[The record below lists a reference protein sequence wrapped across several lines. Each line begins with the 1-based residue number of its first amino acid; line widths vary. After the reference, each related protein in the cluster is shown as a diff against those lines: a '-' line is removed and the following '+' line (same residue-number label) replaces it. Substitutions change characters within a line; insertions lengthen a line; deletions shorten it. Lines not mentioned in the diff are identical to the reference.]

1 MTVAVTGAGGFI
13 GSALCAYL
21 TATGHEVVG
30 LSRTEL
36 TNPDF
41 TKVNTVIHCAAL
53 AHRTGSERP
62 TSEAFDAVNH
72 RLAVELAH
80 KARSHGVRR
89 FIFVSTIHTIAGHPS
104 PLVPDMDL
112 APRDEYGSAKA
123 KAEQALLQ
131 MDGIEIVIARPVLVY
146 GPGARANLNALVRL
160 CDSILPLPFGCA
172 NNRRS
177 MVSLKNAVRALTFLA
192 GAPASKV
199 AGRIFHLAEP
209 EPRSTK
215 ELVIKIRKALGRR
228 SNLLAV
234 PVPIMKIILNGVGKG
249 TMYEQL
255 YADLIVDTTSLIE
268 AGFRYSPGDPQLEL
282 MAKSLSKSS

>member
-1 MTVAVTGAGGFI
+1 MIVAVTGAGGFI
-13 GSALCAYL
+13 GSALCSYL
-21 TATGHEVVG
+21 TAKGKEVVG
-30 LSRTEL
+30 LSRAEL
-36 TNPDF
+36 ANPDF
-41 TKVNTVIHCAAL
+41 TNVKTVIHCAAL

-62 TSEAFDAVNH
+62 TAEAFDAVNH

-89 FIFVSTIHTIAGHPS
+89 FIFVSTIHTITGHPS
-104 PLVPDMDL
+104 PLVPDMAL

-123 KAEQALLQ
+123 KAEEVLVQ

-160 CDSILPLPFGCA
+160 CDSIMPLPFGCA

-177 MVSLKNAVRALTFLA
+177 MVSLENVVRALAFLA
-192 GAPASKV
+192 DAPASTV

-209 EPRSTK
+209 EPRSTR

-228 SNLLAV
+228 LNLLTV
-234 PVPIMKIILNGVGKG
+234 PTPIMKIILNGLGK
-249 TMYEQL
+249 TTLYEQL

-268 AGFRYSPGDPQLEL
+268 AGFEYFPGDSQLKL
-282 MAKSLSKSS
+282 MAKSIAKSS

>member
-21 TATGHEVVG
+21 TAKGHAVVG
-30 LSRTEL
+30 LSRAEL
-36 TNPDF
+36 ANPDF
-41 TKVNTVIHCAAL
+41 TKVKTVIHCAAL

-62 TSEAFDAVNH
+62 TWEAFDAVNH
-72 RLAVELAH
+72 RLAVELAY
-80 KARSHGVRR
+80 KARDHGVER
-89 FIFVSTIHTIAGHPS
+89 FVFVSTIHTITGHPS
-104 PLVPDMDL
+104 PLVPNMDL

-131 MDGIEIVIARPVLVY
+131 MDGIDIVIARPVLVY

-177 MVSLKNAVRALTFLA
+177 MVSLENAVRALIFLA
-192 GAPASKV
+192 DAPASKV

-234 PVPIMKIILNGVGKG
+234 PTPIMKTILIGLGRS
-249 TMYEQL
+249 TLYEQL
-255 YADLIVDTTSLIE
+255 YADLVVDTTSLIE

-282 MAKSLSKSS
+282 MAKSIAKSS